1 MSQSMINRKQ
11 AQCHIK
17 RIDQQDEQNAGYG
30 QGIKAASCNHA
41 EQHKKRKDKR
51 KRNKDKPYRNRE
63 ETPPSG

>member
-30 QGIKAASCNHA
+30 QGIKAVSRNHT
-41 EQHKKRKDKR
+41 EQQED
-51 KRNKDKPYRNRE
+51 
-63 ETPPSG
+63 